1 MNEILHRC
9 LQFNIAFVCI
19 FWSVSAKLAV
29 LLLRAFLLVLVFS
42 LFIILG
48 KFLIVI
54 NYKSDLLKLLF
65 VKVWS
70 YFHAYCNNSP

>member
-1 MNEILHRC
+1 MNEIVS
-9 LQFNIAFVCI
+9 IAFVCK

-29 LLLRAFLLVLVFS
+29 LLLRAFLLVLAFS
-42 LFIILG
+42 LFLILG
-48 KFLIVI
+48 KFLIII